1 MRNVYIVLYN
11 IYILYIIY
19 DNNIYPMPHATVSNK
34 KTLDKNDIAPGI
46 SLVSEASTQPATGRD
61 SGITE
66 LGLFPTAGQNG
77 VALSIK

>member
-1 MRNVYIVLYN
+1 MRNVYNIY
-11 IYILYIIY
+11 IYILYIVY

-34 KTLDKNDIAPGI
+34 KTLDKNDIAPGKI
-46 SLVSEASTQPATGRD
+46 VSEASTQPATGRD
-61 SGITE
+61 SGIIE